1 MIKDYKNLIPNLN
14 EKCKLIIG
22 NDFLLKQ
29 HKGDGHKFLIFNNI
43 GSLKAVNRLDG
54 DADSEVDVCHWF
66 GGYYLYVEVKF
77 VFDSRVPKGKRKADI
92 VITQCSI
99 SISVFKSLS
108 EKIIQLFRAE
118 WDDYDDEQICHPQP
132 HWHIT
137 SDTSVANTFNE
148 YAKEFGEDEFMAL
161 LEPEKKQV
169 ASLKKF
175 HFAMK
180 GKWEDDMTHST
191 PIESSKQI
199 SDWFSGLLSSIRTEL
214 EYIDND

>member
-1 MIKDYKNLIPNLN
+1 MINDYKNLIPSLN
-14 EKCKLIIG
+14 KKCKLIIG
-22 NDFLLKQ
+22 NDFLLKP
-29 HKGDGHKFLIFNNI
+29 HKNDGHKLLIFNNI
-43 GSLKAVNRLDG
+43 GNVKAVNRLDG

-66 GGYYLYVEVKF
+66 NNYYLYVEIKF

-108 EKIIQLFRAE
+108 KKIIQLFRAE
-118 WDDYDDEQICHPQP
+118 WDDYDNGQICHPQP

-148 YAKEFGEDEFMAL
+148 YAKEFGEDGFMTL
-161 LEPEKKQV
+161 LKPEKEQI

-180 GKWEDDMTHST
+180 GKWEDGMTHST
-191 PIESSKQI
+191 SIESSKQA

>member
-22 NDFLLKQ
+22 NDFLLKPYKGGD
-29 HKGDGHKFLIFNNI
+29 HKLLTFNNI
-43 GSLKAVNRLDG
+43 GSFKAVNRLDG

-66 GGYYLYVEVKF
+66 GSYYLYVEVKF
-77 VFDSRVPKGKRKADI
+77 VFDSRVPKGKRNVGL

-132 HWHIT
+132 HWHIA
-137 SDTSVANTFNE
+137 SDTSVTNTFNE
-148 YAKEFGEDEFMAL
+148 YAKEFGQEGFMAL
-161 LEPEKKQV
+161 LEPEKKQI

-191 PIESSKQI
+191 SIESSKQV